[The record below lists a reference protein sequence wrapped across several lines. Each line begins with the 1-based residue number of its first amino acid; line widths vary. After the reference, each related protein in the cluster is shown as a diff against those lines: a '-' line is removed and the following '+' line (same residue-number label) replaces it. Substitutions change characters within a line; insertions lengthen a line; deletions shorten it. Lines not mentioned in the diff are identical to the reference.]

1 LVADESLKQTKI
13 LKKYIFVFYLSD
25 ESRLSFLSA
34 VLNETLDGLVSNVFG
49 RTVGQQIVPVAD
61 NSLLDGGTSN
71 GRVGSVKND
80 VPSWVSEARDRVD
93 VLGLGLPSVS
103 AHLFAIRQIETW
115 SSLQKADLSELN

>member
-34 VLNETLDGLVSNVFG
+34 VLNETLDGLVANVFG
-49 RTVGQQIVPVAD
+49 RTVGQQIVPVPD
-61 NSLLDGGTSN
+61 NLLLDGGTSN
-71 GRVGSVKND
+71 SRIGSVEND

-115 SSLQKADLSELN
+115 SSL